1 MATCAICKKN
11 LNVPV
16 WGAAVC
22 AECNL
27 AGEKLPRLPIML
39 KTFLEEHG
47 IDKSTRRIYTVTT
60 PLFISLDGKPE
71 QIKTIKLFRDW
82 NSATYRQ
89 YKIVT
94 LDNSVTFVMSS
105 EYVYFSK

>member
-1 MATCAICKKN
+1 MYTFVGVEKLNIGGWMTSTTNQHINIPKEKRMATCAICKKN

-47 IDKSTRRIYTVTT
+47 IDKSTRRIYI
-60 PLFISLDGKPE
+60 P
-71 QIKTIKLFRDW
+71 
-82 NSATYRQ
+82 
-89 YKIVT
+89 
-94 LDNSVTFVMSS
+94 
-105 EYVYFSK
+105 